1 MSVREFRLWRKRTWT
16 LFTLYALSATA
27 RLYKTFYLWQK
38 GYVNMYAEVYINTP
52 LLSLD
57 QPFTYRIP
65 KKLIGE
71 CVVGA
76 RCRVPFGY
84 TNRLQEGII
93 TKVVD
98 EIELDDVK
106 EIRSVIDPMPLLTK
120 TNIALIFKMREDY
133 YCSFYAAAKLFLPA
147 GSEQKKEEWVN
158 LSDKYTFEEAKELVK
173 KSALQERLL
182 MLIENA
188 SGSMEMAAIRAEM
201 GKSAR
206 TQVNALV
213 KKGIATVEFKSI
225 KKVGEKTVKVAYYAL
240 DEDGYALAEKMRKK
254 SPVQAKIVEFLASG
268 GKYTIAD
275 IMAECNATRNSID
288 ALNIKGIIEIE
299 DKRILR
305 SPVGEKAERTTA
317 FEATDEQKAAIE
329 CVKNAKRGTF
339 LIHGVTGSGKT
350 EVYMQLV
357 DEVIRQGKQAIVL
370 VPEISLTPQIT
381 DRFYKRFG
389 SVVAIMHSALSL
401 GERYDEYTRIQKGE
415 AKVVVGARSAIFAP
429 VRNLGIIII
438 DEEHEYS
445 YKSET
450 TPKYHAIEIA
460 QMRAES
466 FGCPV
471 LLASATPS
479 AESYY
484 KAECGEYTLIELTK
498 RYNLNPLPTVEIVD
512 MRKEL
517 EEGNRTVLSRSLA
530 KGMYENLKNGEQTIL
545 FLNRRG
551 FSTFVSCR
559 DCGFV
564 YMCPN
569 CSVSLTYHAS
579 NDTLNCH
586 ICSHRQRRDAVCPEC
601 GSKKIKD
608 FGAGTQ
614 KAERQIAEIFPT
626 AKIVRMDADTT
637 GGKNGHEKVLSEF
650 EKDESDIL
658 LGTQM
663 VSKGLDFPRV
673 TLVGALAADSSLFSE
688 DFRSQE
694 RTFALICQVC
704 GRAGRGDKS
713 GRAVIQ
719 TYSPD
724 SRVLNLA
731 AKQDYK
737 AFYKDEI
744 AFRRV
749 FGYPPFEHIVNILII
764 GEDEEK
770 CEKCANMVL
779 GELKVADEI
788 RSEGATLYGPHDA
801 PIKKIQGRYRK
812 RIWFKIKDVKPLGK
826 AFRKMLAAK
835 RPEGIQ
841 ITIDVDPYSMS

>member
-1 MSVREFRLWRKRTWT
+1 
-16 LFTLYALSATA
+16 
-27 RLYKTFYLWQK
+27 
-38 GYVNMYAEVYINTP
+38 MYAEVYINTP

-57 QPFTYRIP
+57 KPFTYRIP

-71 CVVGA
+71 CVAGA

-93 TKVVD
+93 TNVVD
-98 EIELDDVK
+98 EVAFDSVK
-106 EIRSVIDPMPLLTK
+106 EIKNVIDPMPLLTK
-120 TNIALIFKMREDY
+120 KDIDLICKMREDY
-133 YCSFYAAAKLFLPA
+133 YCTFYAAAKLFLPA

-158 LSDKYTFEEAKELVK
+158 LTDKFTFEEAREAVK
-173 KSALQERLL
+173 RSALQERLL
-182 MLIENA
+182 MLLYNA
-188 SGSMEMAAIRAEM
+188 EGTMEMTAIRAEM

-206 TQVNALV
+206 AQVNALI
-213 KKGIATVEFKSI
+213 KKGIVTLEFKSI
-225 KKVGEKTVKVAYYAL
+225 KKVGEKTVKVAYYSAE
-240 DEDGYALAEKMRKK
+240 EDAYSLADKMRKK
-254 SPVQAKIVEFLASG
+254 SPVQAKIIEFLASG
-268 GKYTIAD
+268 GKYTISD
-275 IMAECNATRNSID
+275 IMSECLASRNSIE
-288 ALNIKGIIEIE
+288 ALNLKGIIEIE
-299 DKRILR
+299 GKRILR
-305 SPVGEKAERTTA
+305 SPIGEKEERSVA
-317 FEATDEQKAAIE
+317 FEATDEQKNAIE
-329 CVKNAKRGTF
+329 IIKNAQRGTF
-339 LIHGVTGSGKT
+339 LVHGVTGSGKT

-357 DEVIRQGKQAIVL
+357 DEVIKMGKQAIVL

-389 SVVAIMHSALSL
+389 QVVAIMHSALSL
-401 GERYDEYTRIQKGE
+401 GERYDEYTRIQNGE

-429 VRNLGIIII
+429 VRNLGIIIV

-460 QMRAES
+460 RMRAEA
-466 FGCPV
+466 FDCPV
-471 LLASATPS
+471 VLASATPS

-530 KGMYENLKNGEQTIL
+530 KGMYENLRDGEQTIL

-673 TLVGALAADSSLFSE
+673 TLVGALAADSSLFAD
-688 DFRSQE
+688 DFRAQE
-694 RTFALICQVC
+694 RTFALICQVT
-704 GRAGRGDKS
+704 GRAGRGDKT

-719 TYSPD
+719 TYSPEN
-724 SRVLNLA
+724 RVLNLA
-731 AKQDYK
+731 AQQDYK

-744 AFRRV
+744 AFRQV
-749 FGYPPFEHIVNILII
+749 FGYPPFEHIVNILIT

-770 CEKCANMVL
+770 CHKCARVAL
-779 GELKVADEI
+779 GELKVSDEI
-788 RSEGATLYGPHDA
+788 RGEGVVLYGPHDA

-826 AFRKMLAAK
+826 VFRRMLAAK
-835 RPEGIQ
+835 RPDGIQ

>member
-1 MSVREFRLWRKRTWT
+1 
-16 LFTLYALSATA
+16 
-27 RLYKTFYLWQK
+27 
-38 GYVNMYAEVYINTP
+38 MYAEVYINTP
-52 LLSLD
+52 MLSLD
-57 QPFTYRIP
+57 KPFSYRIP
-65 KKLIGE
+65 KKLTGE
-71 CVVGA
+71 CVEGV

-84 TNRLQEGII
+84 TNRLSEGII
-93 TKVVD
+93 TKIVD
-98 EIELDDVK
+98 EVDFDSVK
-106 EIRSVIDPMPLLTK
+106 EIKSVIDPMPLLTK
-120 TNIALIFKMREDY
+120 KDIDLIFKMREDY
-133 YCSFYAAAKLFLPA
+133 YCTFYAAAKLFLPA

-158 LSDKYTFEEAKELVK
+158 LTEKYSFEDACALVK
-173 KSALQERLL
+173 RSALQERLL
-182 MLIENA
+182 MLVNNA
-188 SGSMEMAAIRAEM
+188 SGSMEMTAIRAEL
-201 GKSAR
+201 GKTAR
-206 TQVNALV
+206 AQVNALV
-213 KKGIATVEFKSI
+213 KKGIVRIEYRSI
-225 KKVGEKTVKVAYYAL
+225 KKVGEKTVKVAYYSSE
-240 DEDGYALAEKMRKK
+240 EDAYLLAEKMRKK
-254 SPVQAKIVEFLASG
+254 SPVQAKIIEFLANG
-268 GKYTIAD
+268 GKYTISD
-275 IMAECNATRNSID
+275 IMAECNASRNSIE
-288 ALNIKGIIEIE
+288 ALNIKGIIEFE

-305 SPVGEKAERTTA
+305 SPIGEKKERSVA
-317 FEATDEQKAAIE
+317 FDATGEQKNAIE
-329 CVKNAKRGTF
+329 TVKKAQKGTF

-357 DEVIRQGKQAIVL
+357 EEVIRAGRQAIVL

-401 GERYDEYTRIQKGE
+401 GERYDEYSRIQKGE

-429 VRNLGIIII
+429 VRDAGIIII

-460 QMRAES
+460 QMRADA
-466 FGCPV
+466 FGCP
-471 LLASATPS
+471 LILASATPS

-484 KAECGEYTLIELTK
+484 RAQCGEYTLIELTK
-498 RYNLNPLPTVEIVD
+498 RYNHNPLPAVEIVD

-530 KGMYENLKNGEQTIL
+530 KGMYENLRSGEQTIL

-586 ICSHRQRRDAVCPEC
+586 ICSHRQRRDTLCPKC
-601 GSKKIKD
+601 GSRKIKD

-614 KAERQIAEIFPT
+614 KAESQIKEIFPT

-663 VSKGLDFPRV
+663 VSKGLDFPDV
-673 TLVGALAADSSLFSE
+673 TLVGALAADSSLFSD
-688 DFRSQE
+688 DFRAQE

-704 GRAGRGDKS
+704 GRAGRGDKP

-719 TYSPD
+719 TYSPEN
-724 SRVLNLA
+724 RVLNLA

-737 AFYKDEI
+737 EFYKDEI
-744 AFRRV
+744 AFREA
-749 FGYPPFEHIVNILII
+749 FGYPPFEHIVNILIT

-770 CEKCANMVL
+770 CEKCAHVAL
-779 GELKVADEI
+779 GELKVSGEI
-788 RSEGATLYGPHDA
+788 RGSGVVLFGPHDA

-812 RIWFKIKDVKPLGK
+812 RIWFKTKDVKSLGET
-826 AFRKMLAAK
+826 FRKMLAAK

>member
-1 MSVREFRLWRKRTWT
+1 
-16 LFTLYALSATA
+16 
-27 RLYKTFYLWQK
+27 
-38 GYVNMYAEVYINTP
+38 MYAEVYINTP

-57 QPFTYRIP
+57 KPFSYRIP
-65 KKLIGE
+65 KKLTGD
-71 CVVGA
+71 CVVGV
-76 RCRVPFGY
+76 RCKVPFGY
-84 TNRLQEGII
+84 TNRLSEGIVTNI
-93 TKVVD
+93 VD
-98 EIELDDVK
+98 EIAFDDVK
-106 EIRSVIDPMPLLTK
+106 EIKSVIDSMPLLTDK
-120 TNIALIFKMREDY
+120 DIDLIFKMREDY
-133 YCSFYAAAKLFLPA
+133 YCTFYSAAKLFLPA
-147 GSEQKKEEWVN
+147 GSDQKKEEWVN
-158 LSDKYTFEEAKELVK
+158 LSDKYTFDEAKELVK

-182 MLIENA
+182 MLLCNSA
-188 SGSMEMAAIRAEM
+188 GSMEMTAIRAEM
-201 GKSAR
+201 GKNAR
-206 TQVNALV
+206 VQVNALQ
-213 KKGIATVEFKSI
+213 KKGIASVEYKSL

-240 DEDGYALAEKMRKK
+240 NDDAYALAESMRKR

-275 IMAECNATRNSID
+275 IMAECDASRNSIE
-288 ALNIKGIIEIE
+288 ALNLKGIIEFE
-299 DKRILR
+299 EQRILR
-305 SPVGEKAERTTA
+305 SPIGGKEKRDVA
-317 FEATDEQKAAIE
+317 FEATEEQKNAIDTI
-329 CVKNAKRGTF
+329 KKAQKGTF

-350 EVYMQLV
+350 EVYLQLV
-357 DEVIRQGKQAIVL
+357 DEVIKKGKQAIVL

-389 SVVAIMHSALSL
+389 EVVAIMHSALSL

-429 VRNLGIIII
+429 VRNLGIIIV

-460 QMRAES
+460 RMRAES
-466 FGCPV
+466 FNCPV
-471 LLASATPS
+471 VLASATPS
-479 AESYY
+479 SESYY
-484 KAECGEYTLIELTK
+484 KAEVGEYTLIELTK
-498 RYNLNPLPTVEIVD
+498 RYNLNPLPEVEIVD

-517 EEGNRTVLSRSLA
+517 NDGNRTVLSRSLA
-530 KGMYENLKNGEQTIL
+530 RGMYENLKNGEQTIL

-586 ICSHRQRRDAVCPEC
+586 ICSHRQKRDAICPEC
-601 GSKKIKD
+601 GSKKIRD

-626 AKIVRMDADTT
+626 ASIVRMDADTT
-637 GGKNGHEKVLSEF
+637 GGKNGHEKVLSRF
-650 EKDESDIL
+650 EKEESDIL
-658 LGTQM
+658 IGTQM

-673 TLVGALAADSSLFSE
+673 TLVGALAADSSLFSD
-688 DFRSQE
+688 DFRAQE
-694 RTFALICQVC
+694 RTFALITQVC
-704 GRAGRGDKS
+704 GRAGRGDKC

-719 TYSPD
+719 TYSPEN
-724 SRVLNLA
+724 RVLHLA
-731 AKQDYK
+731 SKQDYK

-744 AFRRV
+744 AYRQV
-749 FGYPPFEHIVNILII
+749 FGYPPFEHIVNILIT

-770 CEKCANMVL
+770 CEKCAHIAL
-779 GELKVADEI
+779 SELKMSDAVRGSDVI
-788 RSEGATLYGPHDA
+788 IFGPHDA

-812 RIWFKIKDVKPLGK
+812 RIWFKIKNVKALG
-826 AFRKMLAAK
+826 ATFRKMLSAK

-841 ITIDVDPYSMS
+841 IAIDVDPYSMS

>member
-1 MSVREFRLWRKRTWT
+1 
-16 LFTLYALSATA
+16 
-27 RLYKTFYLWQK
+27 
-38 GYVNMYAEVYINTP
+38 MYAEVYINTP

-57 QPFTYRIP
+57 KPFSYRIP
-65 KKLIGE
+65 KRMIGD

-76 RCRVPFGY
+76 RCKVPFGY
-84 TNRLQEGII
+84 TNRSSDGII
-93 TKVVD
+93 TRIVD
-98 EIELDDVK
+98 AVDFEDIK
-106 EIRSVIDPMPLLTK
+106 EIKSITDPMPLLTERD
-120 TNIALIFKMREDY
+120 IDLIFKMREDY
-133 YCSFYAAAKLFLPA
+133 YCTFYSVAKLFLPA
-147 GSEQKKEEWVN
+147 GSMQKKEEWVN
-158 LSDKYTFEEAKELVK
+158 LTDKYTLSEAKAAVS

-182 MLIENA
+182 MLLENA
-188 SGSMEMAAIRAEM
+188 SGSMEMTAIRAEM
-201 GKSAR
+201 GKTAR

-213 KKGIATVEFKSI
+213 KKGIATVEYKSI
-225 KKVGEKTVKVAYYAL
+225 SKVGEKTVRVAYYSSE
-240 DEDGYALAEKMRKK
+240 EDPYSLAEAMRKK
-254 SPVQAKIVEFLASG
+254 SPVQAKIVEFLAGG
-268 GKYTIAD
+268 GKYTISD
-275 IMAECNATRNSID
+275 IMAHCQASRNSIE
-288 ALNIKGIIEIE
+288 ALNIKGIIEFE

-305 SPVGEKAERTTA
+305 SPIGDKEERTTA
-317 FEATDEQKAAIE
+317 FEATDEQKKAIE
-329 CVKNAKRGTF
+329 TIKSKNEGTF

-357 DEVIRQGKQAIVL
+357 DEFVKSGKQAIVL

-389 SVVAIMHSALSL
+389 KVVAVMHSALSL
-401 GERYDEYTRIQKGE
+401 GERYDEYTRIQTGE

-450 TPKYHAIEIA
+450 VPKYHAIEIA
-460 QMRAES
+460 RMRADAAS
-466 FGCPV
+466 CPLV
-471 LLASATPS
+471 LASATPS

-484 KAECGEYTLIELTK
+484 KAQIGEYTLIELTK
-498 RYNLNPLPTVEIVD
+498 RYNLNPLPEVEIVD

-517 EEGNRTVLSRSLA
+517 EEGNRTVLSRALA
-530 KGMYENLKNGEQTIL
+530 KGMYENLRGGEQTIL

-586 ICSHRQRRDAVCPEC
+586 ICSHRQKRDALCPEC
-601 GSKKIKD
+601 KSKKIRD

-614 KAERQIAEIFPT
+614 KAQKQIAEIFPT

-637 GGKNGHEKVLSEF
+637 GGKNGHEKILNEF
-650 EKDESDIL
+650 EKEDGDIL

-673 TLVGALAADSSLFSE
+673 TLVGALAADSSLYSD
-688 DFRSQE
+688 DFRAQE
-694 RTFALICQVC
+694 RTFALITQVC
-704 GRAGRGDKS
+704 GRAGRGEKA

-719 TYSPD
+719 TYSPEN
-724 SRVLNLA
+724 RVLNLA
-731 AKQDYK
+731 AQQDYK

-744 AFRRV
+744 AFRQA
-749 FGYPPFEHIVNILII
+749 FGYPPFEHIVNILIT

-770 CEKCANMVL
+770 CLKCARIAL
-779 GELKVADEI
+779 SELKVADEI
-788 RSEGATLYGPHDA
+788 LGSGITIYGPHDA

-812 RIWFKIKDVKPLGK
+812 RIWFKVKDVKALSK
-826 AFRKMLAAK
+826 TFRKMLGAK

-841 ITIDVDPYSMS
+841 IAIDVDPYSMS

>member
-1 MSVREFRLWRKRTWT
+1 
-16 LFTLYALSATA
+16 
-27 RLYKTFYLWQK
+27 
-38 GYVNMYAEVYINTP
+38 MYAEVYINTP

-57 QPFTYRIP
+57 KPFSYRIP
-65 KKLIGE
+65 KKLIGD

-76 RCRVPFGY
+76 RCKVPFGY
-84 TNRLQEGII
+84 TNRLSDAVI
-93 TKVVD
+93 TRIVD
-98 EIELDDVK
+98 AVHFEDIK
-106 EIRSVIDPMPLLTK
+106 EIKSITDPMPLLTEK
-120 TNIALIFKMREDY
+120 DIDLIFKMREDY
-133 YCSFYAAAKLFLPA
+133 YCTFYSVAKLFLPA
-147 GSEQKKEEWVN
+147 GSMQKKEEWVN
-158 LSDKYTFEEAKELVK
+158 LTDKYTIDEAKAAVS

-182 MLIENA
+182 MLLENA
-188 SGSMEMAAIRAEM
+188 SGSMEMTAIRAEM
-201 GKSAR
+201 GKAAR
-206 TQVNALV
+206 VQVNALV
-213 KKGIATVEFKSI
+213 KKGIATVEYKSI
-225 KKVGEKTVKVAYYAL
+225 SKVGEKTVKVAYYVGE
-240 DEDGYALAEKMRKK
+240 EDPYTLAEAMKK
-254 SPVQAKIVEFLASG
+254 RSPIQAKIVEFLANG
-268 GKYTIAD
+268 GKYTISD
-275 IMAECNATRNSID
+275 IMAHCQASRNSIE
-288 ALNIKGIIEIE
+288 ALNIKGIIEFE

-305 SPVGEKAERTTA
+305 SPMGDKEERTTA
-317 FEATDEQKAAIE
+317 FEATEEQKKAIE
-329 CVKNAKRGTF
+329 TIQSKNEGTF

-357 DEVIRQGKQAIVL
+357 EGVIKSGKQAIVL

-389 SVVAIMHSALSL
+389 KVVAVMHSALSL
-401 GERYDEYTRIQKGE
+401 GERYDEYTRIQAGE

-450 TPKYHAIEIA
+450 VPKYHAIDIA
-460 QMRAES
+460 RMRAEAAC
-466 FGCPV
+466 CPLV
-471 LLASATPS
+471 LASATPS

-484 KAECGEYTLIELTK
+484 KAQTGEYTLIELTK
-498 RYNLNPLPTVEIVD
+498 RYNLNPLPEVEIVD

-517 EEGNRTVLSRSLA
+517 EEGNRTVLSRTLA
-530 KGMYENLKNGEQTIL
+530 KGMYENLREGEQTIL

-586 ICSHRQRRDAVCPEC
+586 ICSHRQKRDALCPEC
-601 GSKKIKD
+601 KSKKIKD

-614 KAERQIAEIFPT
+614 KAQKQIAEIFPT

-637 GGKNGHEKVLSEF
+637 GGKNGHEKVLNEF
-650 EKDESDIL
+650 EKEDGDIL

-673 TLVGALAADSSLFSE
+673 TLVGALAADSSLYSD
-688 DFRSQE
+688 DFRAQE
-694 RTFALICQVC
+694 RTFALITQVC
-704 GRAGRGDKS
+704 GRAGRGDTP

-724 SRVLNLA
+724 NRVLNLA
-731 AKQDYK
+731 AQQDYK

-744 AFRRV
+744 AFRKA
-749 FGYPPFEHIVNILII
+749 FGYPPFEHIVNILIS

-770 CEKCANMVL
+770 CLKCANIAL
-779 GELKVADEI
+779 SELKVSDEI
-788 RSEGATLYGPHDA
+788 RNSGITIYGPHDA

-812 RIWFKIKDVKPLGK
+812 RIWFKVKDYK
-826 AFRKMLAAK
+826 ALSQTFRKMLGAK

-841 ITIDVDPYSMS
+841 IAIDVDPYSMS

>member
-1 MSVREFRLWRKRTWT
+1 
-16 LFTLYALSATA
+16 
-27 RLYKTFYLWQK
+27 
-38 GYVNMYAEVYINTP
+38 MYAEVYINTP

-57 QPFTYRIP
+57 KPFSYRIP

-71 CVVGA
+71 CVPGT
-76 RCRVPFGY
+76 RCKVPFGY

-93 TKVVD
+93 TNVIDAVD
-98 EIELDDVK
+98 FEDVK
-106 EIRSVIDPMPLLTK
+106 EIKSVIDPMPLLTK
-120 TNIALIFKMREDY
+120 KDIDLIFRMREDY
-133 YCSFYAAAKLFLPA
+133 YCTFYAAAKLFLPA

-158 LSDKYTFEEAKELVK
+158 LTDKYTFDEAATLVK

-182 MLIENA
+182 MLLTNA
-188 SGSMEMAAIRAEM
+188 SGSMEMTAIRAEM
-201 GKSAR
+201 GKGAR
-206 TQVNALV
+206 AQVNALV
-213 KKGIATVEFKSI
+213 KKGIATLEFKSI
-225 KKVGEKTVKVAYYAL
+225 KKVGEKTVKVAYYSSE
-240 DEDGYALAEKMRKK
+240 EDAYLLADRMRKK
-254 SPVQAKIVEFLASG
+254 SPVQAKIIEFLAHG

-275 IMAECNATRNSID
+275 IMAECRATRNSIE
-288 ALNIKGIIEIE
+288 ALNLKGIIEFE

-305 SPVGEKAERTTA
+305 RPIGEKEERSVA
-317 FEATDEQKAAIE
+317 FEATDEQKNAIE
-329 CVKNAKRGTF
+329 TVKKAKRGTF

-357 DEVIRQGKQAIVL
+357 DECLKMGKQAIVL

-401 GERYDEYTRIQKGE
+401 GERYDEYTRIQSGE

-429 VRNLGIIII
+429 VKDLGIIIV

-460 QMRAES
+460 QMRAKS
-466 FGCPV
+466 FDCPV

-498 RYNLNPLPTVEIVD
+498 RYNLNPLPEVEIVD

-530 KGMYENLKNGEQTIL
+530 KGMYENLRNGEQTIL

-601 GSKKIKD
+601 GSRKIKD

-650 EKDESDIL
+650 EKDDGDIL

-673 TLVGALAADSSLFSE
+673 TLVGALAADSSLFSD

-704 GRAGRGDKS
+704 GRAGRGDKA

-719 TYSPD
+719 TYSPEN
-724 SRVLNLA
+724 RVLNLA

-744 AFRRV
+744 AFRRA

-770 CEKCANMVL
+770 CEKCAHMVL
-779 GELKVADEI
+779 GELKIADEI
-788 RSEGATLYGPHDA
+788 RGEGVTIFGPHDA

-812 RIWFKIKDVKPLGK
+812 RIWFKIKDVTKLGK
-826 AFRKMLAAK
+826 TFRKMLGAK

-841 ITIDVDPYSMS
+841 ITVDVDPYSMS

>member
-1 MSVREFRLWRKRTWT
+1 
-16 LFTLYALSATA
+16 
-27 RLYKTFYLWQK
+27 
-38 GYVNMYAEVYINTP
+38 MYAEVYINTP

-57 QPFTYRIP
+57 KPFSYRIP
-65 KKLIGE
+65 KKLIGD

-76 RCRVPFGY
+76 RCKVPFGY
-84 TNRLQEGII
+84 TNRLSDGII
-93 TKVVD
+93 TRIVD
-98 EIELDDVK
+98 AANFEDIK
-106 EIRSVIDPMPLLTK
+106 EIRSITDPMPLLTEK
-120 TNIALIFKMREDY
+120 DIDLIFKMREDY
-133 YCSFYAAAKLFLPA
+133 YCTFYSVAKLFLPA
-147 GSEQKKEEWVN
+147 GSMQKKEEWVN
-158 LSDKYTFEEAKELVK
+158 LTDKYSIDEAKAAVS

-182 MLIENA
+182 MLLENA

-201 GKSAR
+201 GKVAR
-206 TQVNALV
+206 VQVNALV
-213 KKGIATVEFKSI
+213 KKGIATVEYKSI
-225 KKVGEKTVKVAYYAL
+225 SKVGEKCVKVAYYSSE
-240 DEDGYALAEKMRKK
+240 EDPYTLAEAMKK
-254 SPVQAKIVEFLASG
+254 RSPMQAKIVEFLANG
-268 GKYTIAD
+268 GKYTISD
-275 IMAECNATRNSID
+275 IMAHCQASRNSIE
-288 ALNIKGIIEIE
+288 ALSIKGIIEFE

-305 SPVGEKAERTTA
+305 SPMGDVTERTTA
-317 FEATDEQKAAIE
+317 FEATDEQKKAIE
-329 CVKNAKRGTF
+329 TIKSKNEGTF

-357 DEVIRQGKQAIVL
+357 EDVIKTGRQAIVL

-389 SVVAIMHSALSL
+389 KVVAVMHSALSL

-450 TPKYHAIEIA
+450 VPKYHAIDIA
-460 QMRAES
+460 RMRAEAAS
-466 FGCPV
+466 CPLV
-471 LLASATPS
+471 LASATPS

-484 KAECGEYTLIELTK
+484 KAEIGEYTLIELTK
-498 RYNLNPLPTVEIVD
+498 RYNLNPLPEVEIVD

-530 KGMYENLKNGEQTIL
+530 KGMYENLRDGEQTIL

-586 ICSHRQRRDAVCPEC
+586 ICSHRQKRDALCPEC
-601 GSKKIKD
+601 KSKKIKD

-614 KAERQIAEIFPT
+614 KAQKQIAEIFPT

-637 GGKNGHEKVLSEF
+637 GGKNGHEKILNEF
-650 EKDESDIL
+650 EKEDGDIL

-673 TLVGALAADSSLFSE
+673 TLVGALAADSSLYSD
-688 DFRSQE
+688 DFRAQE
-694 RTFALICQVC
+694 RTFALITQVC
-704 GRAGRGDKS
+704 GRAGRGDTP

-724 SRVLNLA
+724 NRVLNLA
-731 AKQDYK
+731 ARQDYK

-744 AFRRV
+744 AFRKA
-749 FGYPPFEHIVNILII
+749 FGYPPFEHIVNILIT

-770 CEKCANMVL
+770 CLKCARVAL
-779 GELKVADEI
+779 GELKVSDEI
-788 RSEGATLYGPHDA
+788 RGSGITIYGPHDA

-812 RIWFKIKDVKPLGK
+812 RIWFKVKDYKALSK
-826 AFRKMLAAK
+826 AFRKMLGTK

-841 ITIDVDPYSMS
+841 IAIDVDPYSMS